1 MQISKIADKKQ
12 LMKAIKIN
20 WSFSV
25 FQLLYRHYT
34 FNLHNILNYLHLIDK
49 KISFIEAYPRM
60 HNIMTSIVSDSN
72 LFFSQNV
79 ENEGIWTTAI
89 FKESAYHH
97 DELKLNT
104 LSSVHYS
111 QFMTYLPLTEIIII
125 YDFREVRQR
134 QKSYFPRVKLKQKSE
149 YSINCT
155 VTSAT
160 SIPPPHPWCTHT
172 YINRHFSRK
181 IRHAH

>member
-1 MQISKIADKKQ
+1 MQISKIADNKQ

-34 FNLHNILNYLHLIDK
+34 LNLHNILNYYLHLIDK

-72 LFFSQNV
+72 LLFSQNV
-79 ENEGIWTTAI
+79 EDEGIWTTAI

-97 DELKLNT
+97 DELTVKHIVF
-104 LSSVHYS
+104 SS
-111 QFMTYLPLTEIIII
+111 QFMTYLPLSEIIII

-149 YSINCT
+149 CSVNCII
-155 VTSAT
+155 TSAT

-172 YINRHFSRK
+172 YTNRHFSRK
-181 IRHAH
+181 IRHVH